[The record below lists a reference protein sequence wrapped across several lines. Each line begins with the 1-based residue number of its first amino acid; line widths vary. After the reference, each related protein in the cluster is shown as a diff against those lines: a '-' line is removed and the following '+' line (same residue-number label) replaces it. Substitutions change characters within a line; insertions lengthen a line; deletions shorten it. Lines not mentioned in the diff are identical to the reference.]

1 MIVNFRAT
9 KWVLFRLAFGIS
21 IILNIYAI
29 AAFNAVDRCDTTKV
43 EQELAIKAEQLKDL

>member
-29 AAFNAVDRCDTTKV
+29 TAFNAVDRCDTTKV